1 MRALIFDRNG
11 EPAEVLGI
19 KNLPDPAPGPGEA
32 LVRVLISPVHQS
44 DLHIV
49 RGRYGRQPSLPA
61 SPGVECVGVVEALG
75 PNTFGPAPGTRVV
88 LIDVWGTWREL
99 VVSPVE
105 RLVPVP
111 AEVTD
116 EDAAQTIVT
125 PVTALVLTKH
135 ELDLKP
141 GEWLVQTAAGSTV
154 GMLILQLA
162 RVWGFRTINLVR
174 RHAEVPAIAKRGGDI
189 TLCTEEDDWPAQ
201 LVNASGGR
209 GPSKAIDCVAGR
221 IGGEL
226 ARELAPGGCLVV
238 FGALSSHRQTKRA
251 AFEMPLFAPGLIYG
265 ALTVRGWFLFHWL
278 ATTPLPQCVSVV
290 RGVIDLIASGTL
302 RLPSAVRYP
311 LSEINVALQAAEAP
325 ARGGKPLIDFSL
337 A

>member
-1 MRALIFDRNG
+1 VRALIFDRNG

-19 KNLPDPAPGPGEA
+19 QNLPDPAPGPGEV
-32 LVRVLISPVHQS
+32 LVRVLISPVHAS

-75 PNTFGPAPGTRVV
+75 PNTFGPARGTRVV

-111 AEVTD
+111 DEVTN

-125 PVTALVLTKH
+125 PVTALVLTKY

-154 GMLILQLA
+154 GRLILQLA
-162 RVWGFRTINLVR
+162 RIQSFRTINLVR
-174 RHAEVPAIAKRGGDI
+174 RPAEVPEIVESGGDI
-189 TLCTEEDDWPAQ
+189 AVSTEQNDWPAQ
-201 LVNASGGR
+201 LVKASGGR

-221 IGGEL
+221 VGVEL
-226 ARELAPGGCLVV
+226 ARVLAPGGRLVV
-238 FGALSSHRQTKRA
+238 FGALSSHRQTKRE

-278 ATTPLPQCVSVV
+278 ATTPLQQCVSVV
-290 RGVIDLIASGTL
+290 RSVLDLMASRTL

-311 LSEINVALQAAEAP
+311 LSQINVALQAAEAP
-325 ARGGKPLIDFSL
+325 AREGKPLIDFSL